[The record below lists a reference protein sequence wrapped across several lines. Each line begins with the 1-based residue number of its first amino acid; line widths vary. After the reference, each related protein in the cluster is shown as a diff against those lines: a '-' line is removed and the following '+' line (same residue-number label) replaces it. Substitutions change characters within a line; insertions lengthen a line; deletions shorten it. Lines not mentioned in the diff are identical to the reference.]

1 MEPENHSRFPEA
13 LTLAASHFL
22 NYTNDLSGDEILA
35 ALTGTDE
42 EFAQSG
48 IRLWANLT
56 VSREEVADIIHILA
70 EDFINFLDKQ

>member
-1 MEPENHSRFPEA
+1 MDAQTHPRFPEA

-22 NYTNDLSGDEILA
+22 NHTNDLSGDEIYV

-42 EFAQSG
+42 EFENSD

-56 VSREEVADIIHILA
+56 VSREEVADIIYILA
-70 EDFINFLDKQ
+70 EDFINFLDKH

>member
-1 MEPENHSRFPEA
+1 MDAQTHSLFPKA
-13 LTLAASHFL
+13 LTWAASHFL
-22 NYTNDLSGDEILA
+22 NYTNDLSGDEIYA

-48 IRLWANLT
+48 IRLWENLT
-56 VSREEVADIIHILA
+56 IGREEVADIIFILA

>member
-1 MEPENHSRFPEA
+1 MEPETHSRFPEA

-22 NYTNDLSGDEILA
+22 NNTNDLSGDEIYA

-42 EFAQSG
+42 EFQNSG

-56 VSREEVADIIHILA
+56 VSREEVADIIYILA

>member
-1 MEPENHSRFPEA
+1 MEPENHPRFSEA

-22 NYTNDLSGDEILA
+22 NHTNDLSGDEIYA

-42 EFAQSG
+42 EFKQSG
-48 IRLWANLT
+48 IRLWVPLNED
-56 VSREEVADIIHILA
+56 REAVAELIYLLA

>member
-1 MEPENHSRFPEA
+1 MDAQTHSRVPEA

-22 NYTNDLSGDEILA
+22 NYTNDLSGDEIYA

-48 IRLWANLT
+48 IRLWGNLT
-56 VSREEVADIIHILA
+56 IGREEVADIIYILA